1 MKHLGWACSLAFLS
15 LVSLGSLGACKRADP
30 KGAQMAGENANPAPV
45 AEPPIAAPGERIAA
59 PGEVLAPAAAEPTVG
74 GAKDTSFSVTLL
86 QPPDVAGGTETVA
99 TVKVKPGAGYKMNHE
114 YPTKLTLAP
123 TDGVTPAKTPLLKGD
138 AANFDDHELAFSVK
152 LTPTKP
158 GSYTVQGTL
167 AFAVCTDATC
177 DPKTEKIAINVV
189 AK

>member
-1 MKHLGWACSLAFLS
+1 MKHLGWACSLAFLAF
-15 LVSLGSLGACKRADP
+15 VSSGACKRADP
-30 KGAQMAGENANPAPV
+30 KGAQMAGENAKAAPAL

-59 PGEVLAPAAAEPTVG
+59 PGEVAPAAAPATVD

-158 GSYTVQGTL
+158 GTYTVQGTL